1 MRLLYNTTNF
11 SIVPY
16 GTQSLQGKAT
26 TLARCRNLTPK
37 VQRHSREEQISYF
50 DDRAWRL
57 IDAYTAS
64 SSVDESSGK
73 HQLLSSLRTYYL
85 TCFLFG
91 RNRALKEFHPQGLQ
105 LRHHLF
111 KSNMTLQ
118 DRYHAGICKISPRGI
133 PPPQNACVTM
143 LNAFSRLY
151 ESRSSTELPAFATFG
166 TLLGEGSVSKAL

>member
-1 MRLLYNTTNF
+1 MREDEVTKLLYNKTNF

-16 GTQSLQGKAT
+16 GTQSLQEKAT
-26 TLARCRNLTPK
+26 ALARCRNLTPK
-37 VQRHSREEQISYF
+37 EQRHSREEQMSYF
-50 DDRAWRL
+50 EDRAWRL

-64 SSVDESSGK
+64 SSVDESSEK
-73 HQLLSSLRTYYL
+73 HQLLSSFGTCVHYL

-118 DRYHAGICKISPRGI
+118 DRYHAGICNISPRGI

-143 LNAFSRLY
+143 LNAFLK
-151 ESRSSTELPAFATFG
+151 TVGIQKLN
-166 TLLGEGSVSKAL
+166 